1 MFLMKLI
8 IIEIQV
14 KLCQRKKDFFEFLY
28 VLLLLFFYNKI
39 RKKNI
44 SILNNII
51 LSYILIFIS
60 IFTQFYITFY
70 ITYKFN

>member
-60 IFTQFYITFY
+60 IFTQFYIT
-70 ITYKFN
+70 YKFN